1 MLFQMLLCDVTHV
14 MLTRTLMQ
22 VAASCSFNWEMRTN
36 HEMIYIYNYIIWLV
50 SFGNLLTDRIA
61 DWLG

>member
-14 MLTRTLMQ
+14 MVTRTLMQ
-22 VAASCSFNWEMRTN
+22 SCSHEMRTN
-36 HEMIYIYNYIIWLV
+36 HEMIYKYNYIIWLV